1 MIVCG
6 LLNALSVIVIEPK
19 RLPEETGAN
28 ATLIVQLFPAATL
41 VGQLLTSVKS
51 PVEVRLEM
59 LSGAL
64 PVLVKVT
71 TCAALVVP
79 TVWPANVSVVVER
92 LATGTAWPM
101 PDN

>member
-1 MIVCG
+1 
-6 LLNALSVIVIEPK
+6 
-19 RLPEETGAN
+19 LPEVLGVN
-28 ATLIVQLFPAATL
+28 VTLIVQLFPAATL
-41 VGQLLTSVKS
+41 VGQVLICVKS
-51 PVEVRLEM
+51 PVDVTPVI

-79 TVWPANVSVVVER
+79 TVWPENVSVVVER
-92 LATGTAWPM
+92 LTRGTAWPT